1 MTDILHY
8 CGHITHQMK
17 IICMFEVFSA
27 SCIRLFDRLSVIGVL
42 RRSEICLVSRW
53 REDQFFLHAVYLRFY
68 EIACFISSEIYIKS
82 FMATFGS
89 HLSHIQDVFKSHC
102 HCHCHCHVI
111 AMTFIEIQKIFVQL
125 FVTLPRKFKSA

>member
-27 SCIRLFDRLSVIGVL
+27 SCIRLFDRLSVIGVFW
-42 RRSEICLVSRW
+42 RSEMCLASRW
-53 REDQFFLHAVYLRFY
+53 REAPILSQVVYLRFY
-68 EIACFISSEIYIKS
+68 VIAYFISSEIYIKN

-89 HLSHIQDVFKSHC
+89 HLSHIQDVFKSRC
-102 HCHCHCHVI
+102 HCHDIYRNSKDIRAAICNPSL
-111 AMTFIEIQKIFVQL
+111 KI
-125 FVTLPRKFKSA
+125 